1 MRRKKIIDRS
11 AEGMQA
17 MSATASAEQYRNI
30 AGIGK
35 QEEVE
40 LMLRFVR
47 RQICRSSIARRRL
60 NEYIDHL
67 KARELNLK
75 EEWEDI
81 KHEKQQ

>member
-1 MRRKKIIDRS
+1 MRRKRIVDRS
-11 AEGMQA
+11 AEGLQA
-17 MSATASAEQYRNI
+17 MIATASSEQPRNLS
-30 AGIGK
+30 GIGK

-47 RQICRSSIARRRL
+47 QQICQAIEERRRL
-60 NEYIDHL
+60 NEYIEHL

-81 KHEKQQ
+81 KHEKQ

>member
-1 MRRKKIIDRS
+1 MRMKRKIIDRS
-11 AEGMQA
+11 AEGLQA
-17 MSATASAEQYRNI
+17 MSASANAEQYRNL

-47 RQICRSSIARRRL
+47 RQICRAIEDRRKL
-60 NEYIDHL
+60 EAYIEHL

-81 KHEKQQ
+81 KHEK

>member
-1 MRRKKIIDRS
+1 MRMKKIVDRS
-11 AEGMQA
+11 AEGLQE
-17 MSATASAEQYRNI
+17 MSANASSEQIRNLPNT
-30 AGIGK
+30 GK

-47 RQICRSSIARRRL
+47 RQICRALEERRML

-75 EEWEDI
+75 EEWENI
-81 KHEKQQ
+81 KNEKQ

>member
-1 MRRKKIIDRS
+1 MRRKRIVDRS
-11 AEGMQA
+11 EEGLQTR
-17 MSATASAEQYRNI
+17 SATAGSEPYRNL

-47 RQICRSSIARRRL
+47 RQICQAIEERRRL
-60 NEYIDHL
+60 DEYIDHL

-75 EEWEDI
+75 EEWENI
-81 KHEKQQ
+81 KHEKQ

>member
-1 MRRKKIIDRS
+1 MRRKRKITDRS
-11 AEGMQA
+11 SEGLQT
-17 MSATASAEQYRNI
+17 MSATASGEQYQNI

-47 RQICRSSIARRRL
+47 RQICRAIEDRRKL
-60 NEYIDHL
+60 EAYIEHL

-81 KHEKQQ
+81 KHEK

>member
-47 RQICRSSIARRRL
+47 RQICRAIEERRRL

-75 EEWEDI
+75 EEWENI
-81 KHEKQQ
+81 KNEKQ

>member
-1 MRRKKIIDRS
+1 MRRKRIVDRS
-11 AEGMQA
+11 AEGLQT
-17 MSATASAEQYRNI
+17 MSATASSEQLRNLPDT
-30 AGIGK
+30 GK

-47 RQICRSSIARRRL
+47 RNIFQAMEERRML
-60 NEYIDHL
+60 NEYIEHL

-81 KHEKQQ
+81 KNEKQ

>member
-1 MRRKKIIDRS
+1 MRRKRIVDRS
-11 AEGMQA
+11 AEGLQT
-17 MSATASAEQYRNI
+17 MSATASSEQPRNL
-30 AGIGK
+30 ADTGK

-47 RQICRSSIARRRL
+47 RQICQALEERRRVE
-60 NEYIDHL
+60 EYIEHL

-81 KHEKQQ
+81 KHEKQ

>member
-1 MRRKKIIDRS
+1 MRRKRIVDRS
-11 AEGMQA
+11 AEGLQTR
-17 MSATASAEQYRNI
+17 SATASGEPYLNL

-47 RQICRSSIARRRL
+47 RQICRAIEDRRRV
-60 NEYIDHL
+60 EAYIEHL

-81 KHEKQQ
+81 KHEKQ

>member
-1 MRRKKIIDRS
+1 MRRKRIVDRS
-11 AEGMQA
+11 ADGLQT
-17 MSATASAEQYRNI
+17 MSATASSEQLRNLSDT
-30 AGIGK
+30 GK

-47 RQICRSSIARRRL
+47 RQICRAIEERRRVE
-60 NEYIDHL
+60 EYIEHL

-81 KHEKQQ
+81 KHEKQ

>member
-1 MRRKKIIDRS
+1 MRRKRKIIDRS
-11 AEGMQA
+11 AEGLQT
-17 MSATASAEQYRNI
+17 MSATASAEQYHHL

-47 RQICRSSIARRRL
+47 RQICRAIEDRRKL
-60 NEYIDHL
+60 EAYIEHL

-81 KHEKQQ
+81 KHEK

>member
-1 MRRKKIIDRS
+1 MRGKRIVDRS
-11 AEGMQA
+11 SDGLQT
-17 MSATASAEQYRNI
+17 MSATAGGEPYRNL

-47 RQICRSSIARRRL
+47 RQICQAIEERRRVE
-60 NEYIDHL
+60 EYIEHL

-75 EEWEDI
+75 EELEDI
-81 KHEKQQ
+81 KHEKQ

>member
-11 AEGMQA
+11 AEGLQT
-17 MSATASAEQYRNI
+17 MSATASGEPYRNL

-47 RQICRSSIARRRL
+47 RQICRAIEDRRKL
-60 NEYIDHL
+60 EAYIEHL

-81 KHEKQQ
+81 KHEKQ